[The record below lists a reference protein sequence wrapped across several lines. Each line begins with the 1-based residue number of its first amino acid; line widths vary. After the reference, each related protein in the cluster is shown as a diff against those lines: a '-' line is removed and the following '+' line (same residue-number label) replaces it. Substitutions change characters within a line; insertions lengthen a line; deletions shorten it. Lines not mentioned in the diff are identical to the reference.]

1 MVELNFK
8 FLNTNIWKWQEN
20 VLTLQRRKKHQH
32 LPFIITIIMKFTI
45 IKNSKEN
52 SHKIYQTYDFNTL
65 KDCILHNSQD
75 KLTSEYRE
83 IFLALETPDSWH
95 SYNRMAQLCPVTEY
109 YRNMAKERVF
119 RAYNGVSVLTI
130 EGLNGSLEV
139 EKAKKQAAVMPQVMA
154 AFCGANGHSVVI
166 LTCASLSDG
175 TLPKNEEDALAFCTH
190 AYVLSVQCL
199 QPHLEFPITLKEP
212 ALDDSFLVTNDANP
226 YFNDH
231 VVPFII
237 DTTSSYSLKSL
248 NYDVP
253 NQKLISKLSPGREAC
268 LTYSKVFNAA
278 YSRALEELGN
288 LYSNNLDV
296 EIICTA
302 EHCALVGLPEEE
314 TVMRLHMHYRK
325 HDIDEIRGTVRNIY
339 KKAAEKERIGSSSA
353 MYKHQ
358 MVAYQLRE
366 FLERRYEIRFNE
378 VLQMTEFRERRS
390 LKFLFRELN
399 RRELN
404 AIHHEALL
412 EGIEPTFGEVDELV
426 HSTLIKTFNPIEDFL
441 RNLPKWDGNDYI
453 SQMADRVTTDNPY
466 WHRLFRQWFLS
477 MVAHWMNGN
486 EQHAN
491 STAPILIG
499 KQGYRKS
506 TFCRQLLPPEL
517 QIFYTDSIDFRS
529 NTEAERCLSR
539 FMLVNID
546 EFDQLNDKQ
555 FAFVKHL
562 FQKPVSNIRRM
573 YSEAIGTQRRYA
585 SFIGTTNVE
594 EILRD
599 PTGNRRYLCV
609 MVTEPIQ
616 TGTPVNYSQL
626 YAQAVHLINNG
637 ERYWL
642 DDEDEALIRETNTRF
657 EVEEPLEMMFHSTFD
672 TAEDEEEGKT
682 EWLRTT
688 DIMEA
693 LTKHPAFNS
702 RTDKNVRKLGKVL
715 TKLNLKKRNHKSGT
729 QYLVNRIQR

>member
-1 MVELNFK
+1 
-8 FLNTNIWKWQEN
+8 
-20 VLTLQRRKKHQH
+20 
-32 LPFIITIIMKFTI
+32 MKFTI
-45 IKNSKEN
+45 IKNSKDN
-52 SHKIYQTYDFNTL
+52 SHKIYQAYDFNTL
-65 KDCILHNSQD
+65 KDYILHNPQD
-75 KLTSEYRE
+75 KLTDEYRE
-83 IFLALETPDSWH
+83 VFLALETPDGWH
-95 SYNRMAQLCPVTEY
+95 SYNRMALLCPVTEY
-109 YRNMAKERVF
+109 YRNMDKERVF
-119 RAYNGVSVLTI
+119 RAYNGVSVVII

-139 EKAKKQAAVMPQVMA
+139 EKAKNQAAVMPQVMA
-154 AFCGANGHSVVI
+154 AFCGANGRSVVI
-166 LTCASLSDG
+166 LTCASLPDG
-175 TLPKNEEDALAFCTH
+175 TLPGTEEEALAFCTH
-190 AYVLSVQCL
+190 AYVLSVQCM
-199 QPHLEFPITLKEP
+199 QPLLEFPITLKEP
-212 ALDDSFLVTNDANP
+212 ALDDSFLVTYDANP
-226 YFNDH
+226 YFNDN
-231 VVPFII
+231 VIPFII
-237 DTTSSYSLKSL
+237 DSPSYRSLKSL
-248 NYDVP
+248 NLDVP
-253 NQKLISKLSPGREAC
+253 TPKLVSKLSPGREAC

-278 YSRALEELGN
+278 YGRALDELGN
-288 LYSNNLDV
+288 SYDNNDNV

-314 TVMRLHMHYRK
+314 TVMRMHMHYRK
-325 HDIDEIRGTVRNIY
+325 QDIDELRGTVRNVY
-339 KKAAEKERIGSSSA
+339 KKVEHKDRIGSSSS

-358 MVAYQLRE
+358 MVAHQLRE

-426 HSTLIKTFNPIEDFL
+426 HSTLVKTFNPVEDFL
-441 RNLPKWDGNDYI
+441 LNLPKWDGEDHI
-453 SQMADRVTTDNPY
+453 SQMAGRVTTDNPY
-466 WHRLFRQWFLS
+466 WQRLFRQWFLS

-499 KQGYRKS
+499 KQAYRKS

-517 QIFYTDSIDFRS
+517 QMFYTDSIDFRS

-573 YSEAIGTQRRYA
+573 YSEAIGSQRRYA
-585 SFIGTTNVE
+585 SFIGTTNVD

-609 MVTEPIQ
+609 MVTEPIR
-616 TGTPVNYSQL
+616 TTSPVNYSQL
-626 YAQAVHLINNG
+626 YSQAVHLINNG
-637 ERYWL
+637 VRYWL
-642 DDEDEALIRETNTRF
+642 NDEDEALIRETNTRF
-657 EVEEPLEMMFHSTFD
+657 EIEDPLEMMFHTMFVSAD
-672 TAEDEEEGKT
+672 SEEEGKT
-682 EWLRTT
+682 EWLRST

-715 TKLNLKKRNHKSGT
+715 TKLNVKKRNHKTGT
-729 QYLVNRIQR
+729 QYLVIRI